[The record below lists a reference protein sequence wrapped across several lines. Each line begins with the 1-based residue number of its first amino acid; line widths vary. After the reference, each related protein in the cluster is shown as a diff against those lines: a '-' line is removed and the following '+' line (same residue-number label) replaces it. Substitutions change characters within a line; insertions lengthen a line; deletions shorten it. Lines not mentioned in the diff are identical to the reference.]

1 MSKKNDYADE
11 LIYGAAIG
19 VGILLGTEGAKLA
32 KKGVLKAKNSAV
44 CAKNKVKAKLGA
56 KAKKNKDDK

>member
-1 MSKKNDYADE
+1 MAKKNNYSDE
-11 LIYGAAIG
+11 IIYGAAIG

-32 KKGVLKAKNSAV
+32 KKGALKAKKGAV

-56 KAKKNKDDK
+56 KAKKKDDK

>member
-32 KKGVLKAKNSAV
+32 KKGALKAKNSAV